1 MYLTRV
7 FLFSFLIQCPD
18 TEKAGTI
25 HTSRGQMTSSF
36 DMLGVC
42 FHLLLEFFWG
52 LLISFEPKAR
62 MERNIEVPGV
72 RQELGVCCH
81 LRDEKGTGPGVS
93 QRRSPGGRKVREH
106 AWGRKGGQQQS
117 FGHTDFFLESLI
129 CLWASRLAQW

>member
-1 MYLTRV
+1 MYFTCV

-72 RQELGVCCH
+72 SETR
-81 LRDEKGTGPGVS
+81 TGCVLSS
-93 QRRSPGGRKVREH
+93 QG
-106 AWGRKGGQQQS
+106 
-117 FGHTDFFLESLI
+117 
-129 CLWASRLAQW
+129 